1 MFWLTS
7 ALILF
12 VVFGLLRMQ
21 IAVSKMMK
29 NEDAKFEVV
38 TFKEGIFS
46 GEQILKRLYDQK
58 LYAANVRKLSAFA
71 LVLAVSCSAMFLT
84 TLF

>member
-21 IAVSKMMK
+21 IAVSKMIK

-46 GEQILKRLYDQK
+46 G
-58 LYAANVRKLSAFA
+58 
-71 LVLAVSCSAMFLT
+71 
-84 TLF
+84 